1 MASGEKGHGTELKH
15 INIAWSYNIIFFKL
29 SYAPQF
35 LFLHFLLFFPLW
47 FPKAEVCKL
56 LYCTQ
61 QRSFLMQFFG
71 QLQYAGSHLFL
82 GYVICEENSLTF
94 C

>member
-35 LFLHFLLFFPLW
+35 LFFAFF
-47 FPKAEVCKL
+47 A
-56 LYCTQ
+56 
-61 QRSFLMQFFG
+61 FF
-71 QLQYAGSHLFL
+71 SP
-82 GYVICEENSLTF
+82 VVS
-94 C
+94 